1 MTSDVLHDIFIN
13 FEARVAN
20 EVRKKILYS
29 DFYSRSVTRKPWMA
43 GQGRTFTY
51 PTFERAGLSGSF
63 LPFSPIAAYGTG
75 TTCDIPTV
83 EANNFSATI
92 RSVTL
97 YQAATNTQDIC
108 LRDLEFDYQIE
119 QQLSISVQNMAEATR
134 LNWEQELANRYID
147 LSGNKLIYTA
157 DVPTTHGNS
166 LTNPSDPNKGWGAT
180 APAYPLDWSVLD
192 YVYEQLRY
200 IVTPEDVAG
209 IDEEGKAVL
218 TAVGEYEAFNGLKL
232 QDENFRADLRFM
244 NAANEGPQV
253 LVGSP
258 GLPAGRSF
266 RGYKFETVQFAP
278 RYDLVGGTWVQRYP
292 YKLEQ
297 KTNGNGLEVDPLYK
311 DANYTD
317 VVIFSKSVFDHLV
330 PAPKNLP
337 NGYEY
342 SLDRDWTGEH
352 RWRKVSI
359 DKESNPDGFKGWWRS
374 VYAYGPQLQRPDL
387 GFVIRVQRCKKT
399 FGEITCGVPGS
410 A

>member
-1 MTSDVLHDIFIN
+1 
-13 FEARVAN
+13 
-20 EVRKKILYS
+20 
-29 DFYSRSVTRKPWMA
+29 
-43 GQGRTFTY
+43 
-51 PTFERAGLSGSF
+51 
-63 LPFSPIAAYGTG
+63 
-75 TTCDIPTV
+75 
-83 EANNFSATI
+83 
-92 RSVTL
+92 
-97 YQAATNTQDIC
+97 
-108 LRDLEFDYQIE
+108 
-119 QQLSISVQNMAEATR
+119 MAEATR
-134 LNWEQELANRYID
+134 LNWEQELANRYIA
-147 LSGNKLIYTA
+147 LAGNKLIYTA
-157 DVPTTHGNS
+157 DVPTANT
-166 LTNPSDPNKGWGAT
+166 WGSI
-180 APAYPLDWSVLD
+180 APAYPLDWAVLD

-218 TAVGEYEAFNGLKL
+218 TAVGEYEVFNGLKL

-266 RGYKFETVQFAP
+266 RGYKLETVQFAP

-292 YKLEQ
+292 YKLE
-297 KTNGNGLEVDPLYK
+297 TCTDGCGLEVDPLYK
-311 DANYTD
+311 EANYTD

>member
-1 MTSDVLHDIFIN
+1 MDCDTLHDIFIN
-13 FEARVAN
+13 FESRVAN

-29 DFYSRSVTRKPWMA
+29 DFYSRSVQRKPWMA

-63 LPFSPIAAYGTG
+63 LPFSPIAAYGEG
-75 TTCDIPTV
+75 STCDIPTV
-83 EANNFSATI
+83 EAKNFAATI

-97 YQAATNTQDIC
+97 YQAATDTPDIC

-119 QQLSISVQNMAEATR
+119 QQLAISVQNMAEATR
-134 LNWEQELANRYID
+134 LNWEQELANRYIA
-147 LSGNKLIYTA
+147 LSDNKVIYNA
-157 DVPTTHGNS
+157 DVPTDST
-166 LTNPSDPNKGWGAT
+166 WGVQV
-180 APAYPLDWSVLD
+180 PAYPLDWAVLD

-209 IDEEGKAVL
+209 VDEEGKAVL
-218 TAVGEYEAFNGLKL
+218 VAVGEYEAFNQLKL
-232 QDENFRADLRFM
+232 QDSNFRADLRYM
-244 NAANEGPQV
+244 NAANQGPQI

-258 GLPAGRSF
+258 GLPAGTSF

-278 RYDLVGGTWVQRYP
+278 RYDLVGGSWVQRFP

-297 KTNGNGLEVDPLYK
+297 AGEGPDAQKLEIDPLYK

-337 NGYEY
+337 YGYEY
-342 SLDRDWTGEH
+342 ALDRDWTGEH
-352 RWRKVSI
+352 RWRKLPI
-359 DKESNPDGFKGWWRS
+359 DKTCNPDGFKGWWRS
-374 VYAYGPQLQRPDL
+374 TYAYGPQIQRPDL
-387 GFVIRVQRCKKT
+387 GYVIRVQRCKKT
-399 FGEITCGVPGS
+399 FGQITCGVPGS

>member
-1 MTSDVLHDIFIN
+1 MSAEVLHNIFIN

-51 PTFERAGLSGSF
+51 TTFERAGLSGTF
-63 LPFSPIAAYGTG
+63 LPFTPIAAWNTG

-83 EANNFSATI
+83 EANNFAATV

-97 YQAATNTQDIC
+97 YQAATDTANLC

-119 QQLSISVQNMAEATR
+119 QQLAISVQNMAEATR
-134 LNWEQELANRYID
+134 LNWEQELANRYIA
-147 LSGNKLIYTA
+147 LSDNKVVYNA
-157 DVPTTHGNS
+157 DVPTKKAWAADT
-166 LTNPSDPNKGWGAT
+166 
-180 APAYPLDWSVLD
+180 PAYPLDWAILD

-209 IDEEGKAVL
+209 VDEEGKAVL

-232 QDENFRADLRFM
+232 QDANFRADLRYM

-258 GLPAGRSF
+258 GMPAGRSF

-297 KTNGNGLEVDPLYK
+297 ATSGQKLEIDPLYVE
-311 DANYTD
+311 ANYTD

-337 NGYEY
+337 YGYEY
-342 SLDRDWTGEH
+342 SLDRDWTGQH
-352 RWRKVSI
+352 QWRKLPI
-359 DKESNPDGFKGWWRS
+359 DKTENPDGFKGWWRS
-374 VYAYGPQLQRPDL
+374 TYAYGPQLQRPDL

-399 FGEITCGVPGS
+399 FGEIECGVPGS